1 MADENLKFSSP
12 LREDRSEM
20 GDNMSTCENLATCPF
35 YNDKMD
41 INSGLGALYKRKYC
55 ENENTSC
62 ARYRVASTIGKE
74 YVTPQLY
81 PNMHAEADKLIQ
93 EHS

>member
-1 MADENLKFSSP
+1 
-12 LREDRSEM
+12 
-20 GDNMSTCENLATCPF
+20 
-35 YNDKMD
+35 MD
-41 INSGLGALYKRKYC
+41 INSGIGALYKRKYC
-55 ENENTSC
+55 EGDKTIC
-62 ARYRVASTIGKE
+62 ARCKVASTIGKE

>member
-1 MADENLKFSSP
+1 MA
-12 LREDRSEM
+12 
-20 GDNMSTCENLATCPF
+20 TCENLAACPF

-41 INSGLGALYKRKYC
+41 INSGIGALYKRKYC
-55 ENENTSC
+55 ENDKNSC
-62 ARYRVASTIGKE
+62 ARYKVATTVGKE

-81 PNMHAEADKLIQ
+81 PNMDDAAEKIIK